1 MKPQT
6 TTRIAFRE
14 VPISQKN
21 LFTTVWNLLG
31 GVSVSEG
38 PTFTFVM
45 SYKET
50 IELLTRVDGIGLTL
64 MISKT
69 AIQAIP
75 KTVSHVRVL

>member
-1 MKPQT
+1 M
-6 TTRIAFRE
+6 
-14 VPISQKN
+14 
-21 LFTTVWNLLG
+21 
-31 GVSVSEG
+31 SEG